1 MFDLAIGIIVGTAFS
16 NVVKSL
22 VDDII
27 TPPLGLVIGGVD
39 FVNLT
44 IQISNFVYTN
54 QPPVVIR
61 YGRFIQQILDLLIV
75 AFILFLII
83 KLINKLHRIAMKKKV
98 EIENA
103 VVKELTDEAKAL
115 HQIRDLLA
123 QKTVSIS
130 SHQHKH

>member
-44 IQISNFVYTN
+44 VQISNFVYTN

-61 YGRFIQQILDLLIV
+61 YGRFIQQILYLLIV

-103 VVKELTDEAKAL
+103 VVKELTDEVKAL

-123 QKTVSIS
+123 QKIVSIS

>member
-27 TPPLGLVIGGVD
+27 TPPLGLLIGGVD

-61 YGRFIQQILDLLIV
+61 YGKFLQQILYLIIA
-75 AFILFLII
+75 AFVLFLMI
-83 KLINKLHRIAMKKKV
+83 KLINKLYRIAMQAKV
-98 EIENA
+98 DIEKS
-103 VVKELTDEAKAL
+103 VVKELTDEVKIL
-115 HQIRDLLA
+115 HQIRDLLQ
-123 QKTVSIS
+123 QKIISIR
-130 SHQHKH
+130 SHKQS